1 MDPDITVA
9 IPTYNREEELLA
21 TIRDVLAQSHGNL
34 ELLVVDQTRSHRHE
48 TRLALDGIRD
58 RRFRYFRTG
67 PPSLTAARN
76 FALRRARAPY
86 LVFVDDDV
94 KMSNDLV
101 EIFLESF
108 RSRPELSA
116 VGGRVLQ
123 EGFPVGR
130 DVLWFDEFAITHG
143 MFTATEPGF
152 TNAFPG
158 GNCALRVEDALR
170 VGGFDERYR
179 GNSFREESDLSLRM
193 AAAGQRIYYEPRA
206 VLVHLASPYG
216 GSRVKTHIYDNFGF
230 YKNELFFTIRAVAK
244 GRLREALRRKYWQY
258 CRSVA
263 HGRARRRRL
272 FFFLGLLA
280 ASWRVLFGRRIVA
293 REIAG

>member
-9 IPTYNREEELLA
+9 IPTYNREQELLG
-21 TIRDVLAQSHGNL
+21 TIRDVLGQSHGNL
-34 ELLVVDQTRSHRHE
+34 ELLVVDQTRSHRTE
-48 TRLALDGIRD
+48 TRLALEGIRD
-58 RRFRYFRTG
+58 SRFRYFRTV
-67 PPSLTAARN
+67 PPSIPAARN

-86 LVFVDDDV
+86 VVFVDDDV

-101 EIFLESF
+101 EVFLESF
-108 RSRPELSA
+108 RGRPELSA

-130 DVLWFDEFAITHG
+130 DVLRFDEYAITHG

-158 GNCALRVEDALR
+158 GNCCLRVEDALK
-170 VGGFDERYR
+170 VGGFDERFR
-179 GNSFREESDLSLRM
+179 DNAFREESDLSIRM

-206 VLVHLASPYG
+206 VLTHLAAPYG

-230 YKNELFFTIRAVAK
+230 YKNELFFTIRAVARP
-244 GRLREALRRKYWQY
+244 RLREALHRKYWQY
-258 CRSVA
+258 CRSVT

-272 FFFLGLLA
+272 FFWAGLLA
-280 ASWRVLFGRRIVA
+280 ATWRVFFGRRIAA
-293 REIAG
+293 REIG

>member
-9 IPTYNREEELLA
+9 IPTYNREEELLG

-34 ELLVVDQTRSHRHE
+34 ELLVVDQTPSHRPE
-48 TRLALDGIRD
+48 TRAALDLICD
-58 RRFRYFRTG
+58 PRFRYVRVD
-67 PPSLTAARN
+67 PPSSSAART
-76 FALRRARAPY
+76 FALRAARAPFI
-86 LVFVDDDV
+86 VFLDDDV

-101 EIFLESF
+101 EIFLETF

-143 MFTATEPGF
+143 VFTATEPGF

-158 GNCALRVEDALR
+158 GNCALRVEDALK

-206 VLVHLASPYG
+206 VLLHLAAPYG
-216 GSRVKTHIYDNFGF
+216 GNRVKTHIYDNFGF

-244 GRLREALRRKYWQY
+244 KRLREALRRKYWQY
-258 CRSVA
+258 CRSVT

-272 FFFLGLLA
+272 FFWLGLLA
-280 ASWRVLFGRRIVA
+280 ASWRVVFGRRIVS